1 MSTATELG
9 RRGEDAACRYL
20 EHQGLSILARN
31 WRCDEGELDVIA
43 TDGARLVVVEVKCR
57 SGTTRGTPLEAV
69 TSEQLERV
77 RKAALRWLS
86 VHRVGR
92 VEIRFDVIAI
102 EWPSGGKVRLH
113 HLRGV

>member
-9 RRGEDAACRYL
+9 KRGEDAACRYL

-43 TDGARLVVVEVKCR
+43 TDGTRLVVVEVKCR

-69 TSEQLERV
+69 TPEQLERV

-86 VHRVGR
+86 AHRVGR

-102 EWPSGGKVRLH
+102 EWPPGGKVRLH

>member
-31 WRCDEGELDVIA
+31 WRCDDGELDVVA

-57 SGTTRGTPLEAV
+57 SGTSRGTPLEAV
-69 TSEQLERV
+69 TPEQLERV
-77 RKAALRWLS
+77 RRAALRWLS
-86 VHRVGR
+86 AHRVGR

-102 EWPSGGKVRLH
+102 EWPPEGRVRLH

>member
-1 MSTATELG
+1 MSTATDLG

-31 WRCDEGELDVIA
+31 WRCADGELDVVA

-69 TSEQLERV
+69 TPEKLDRV
-77 RKAALRWLS
+77 RAAARRWLS
-86 VHRVGR
+86 AHRVGR
-92 VEIRFDVIAI
+92 VDVRYDVIAI
-102 EWPSGGKVRLH
+102 EWPAAGRVRLH
-113 HLRGV
+113 HRRGV